1 MFFYLV
7 TPLILIASS
16 SLGLLINP
24 SWSVSPFVWVFIL
37 VPIIDLVL
45 PYLSKQDADLREN
58 MLHNFSILIIL
69 PCILFLV
76 VFGLIVVS
84 NSTISILVAAALG
97 AAVGMSGGSIG
108 ITTAHELIH
117 RQNKYMRGIGV
128 LLLVLCCYGHFRIEH
143 VYGHHKHVATKEDPA
158 TARRGENFYFY
169 FIRCVINSVISS
181 WNIEKNILDKKNIN
195 TFSTQNR
202 MLHYFVLEFIFLF
215 IAFFIAGTN
224 GLVFVFFHSFVSIT
238 LLELVNYIQHYGL
251 ERKIQNGKY
260 ERFTDH
266 HSWNSR
272 HISANWST
280 FNLGLHAEHHQ
291 SASKHYPLLSQEEK
305 VIEMPANYSIM
316 LIMALIPP
324 LWFFVMD
331 RKLEFL
337 MYKRSDDKR

>member
-24 SWSVSPFVWVFIL
+24 SWSVSPFIWVFIL

-45 PYLSKQDADLREN
+45 PYLSKQDVDLKEN
-58 MLHNFSILIIL
+58 ILHNFSILIIF
-69 PCILFLV
+69 PCILFLI

-84 NSTISILVAAALG
+84 DSTISIFVAAALG

-195 TFSTQNR
+195 TFSLHNR
-202 MLHYFVLEFIFLF
+202 MLHYFMLETIFLF
-215 IAFFIAGTN
+215 IAFFIAGFN

-251 ERKIQNGKY
+251 ERKMENGKY

-324 LWFFVMD
+324 LWFFVMN
-331 RKLEFL
+331 RKLASL
-337 MYKRSDDKR
+337 N

>member
-24 SWSVSPFVWVFIL
+24 SWSVSPFIWVFIL

-45 PYLSKQDADLREN
+45 PYLSKQDADLKEN
-58 MLHNFSILIIL
+58 VLHNFFILIIL
-69 PCILFLV
+69 PCILFLI

-84 NSTISILVAAALG
+84 DSSISILVAAALG

-195 TFSTQNR
+195 TLSLQNR
-202 MLHYFVLEFIFLF
+202 MLHYFVLEIIFLF
-215 IAFFIAGTN
+215 IAFFVAGIN
-224 GLVFVFFHSFVSIT
+224 GLVFVLFHSFVSIT

-251 ERKIQNGKY
+251 ERKMENGKY

-305 VIEMPANYSIM
+305 IIEMPANYSIM

-331 RKLEFL
+331 KKINKLKTL
-337 MYKRSDDKR
+337 NIN